1 MIIGSR
7 IKEAREAINLSQKEL
22 AEKLGMDPSQFSKI
36 ERGKLMPTL
45 LQAIDIGKIL
55 SKSLDWLV
63 SSVESE
69 KKPEIISSDHYKE
82 QYEWAKQN
90 IELLHT
96 IQELKDKVHVLE
108 TQNTNLQNKRQPEK
122 ETYSLVAEPEPELT
136 KRKK

>member
-45 LQAIDIGKIL
+45 LQAVDIGKIL
-55 SKSLDWLV
+55 SKSLNWLV
-63 SSVESE
+63 STGEPEQKSENLSVEY
-69 KKPEIISSDHYKE
+69 YKE

-90 IELLHT
+90 IDLLRT
-96 IQELKDKVHVLE
+96 IQELKDQIHLLE
-108 TQNTNLQNKRQPEK
+108 TVNTNLQNKRHPEGT
-122 ETYSLVAEPEPELT
+122 TYSMVAEPKPELT
-136 KRKK
+136 KREK

>member
-7 IKEAREAINLSQKEL
+7 IKEAREAINLSQKDL

-45 LQAIDIGKIL
+45 LQAIELGKIL

-63 SSVESE
+63 STVESDQ
-69 KKPEIISSDHYKE
+69 KPEMISGDHYKE

-96 IQELKDKVHVLE
+96 IQELKDKIHLLE
-108 TQNTNLQNKRQPEK
+108 TENTNLQNKRYS
-122 ETYSLVAEPEPELT
+122 ETVSYSMVAEPEPELS
-136 KRKK
+136 KKKK